1 MELSRLNANEIDEKL
16 LPEITCMHDIILFAA
31 TVIFLFFS
39 FSFFAHTH
47 TCTLNDRISLYFY
60 FLIWSNRRIPL
71 ILVLFLDYTQMSIC
85 KRFNSNRSRM
95 SCELLC
101 VCIHLV
107 FSLFFFA
114 TIFIQ
119 YFMIMS
125 LFFSDE
131 NFSMPSVM
139 TRSRRRINNGVYIYV
154 AVCACMCV
162 CACVFICALYASVYM
177 FFIVAIMI

>member
-1 MELSRLNANEIDEKL
+1 MKLPRLNANEIDEKL
-16 LPEITCMHDIILFAA
+16 LPENTCMHDIILFAA

-125 LFFSDE
+125 LFFSVE

-154 AVCACMCV
+154 AVCAC
-162 CACVFICALYASVYM
+162 VFICALYASVYM